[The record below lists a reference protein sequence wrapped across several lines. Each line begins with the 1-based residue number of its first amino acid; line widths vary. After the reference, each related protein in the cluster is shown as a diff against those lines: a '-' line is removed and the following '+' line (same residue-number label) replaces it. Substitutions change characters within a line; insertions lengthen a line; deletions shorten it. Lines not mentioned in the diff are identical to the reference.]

1 MNLPLEFSSRGYIGE
16 YMIVESEIQ
25 SFIFIILTLII
36 KTKSNINSIVD
47 ALILTFVTNK
57 LLFF

>member
-25 SFIFIILTLII
+25 SFIIIILTLII
-36 KTKSNINSIVD
+36 KQNLK
-47 ALILTFVTNK
+47 
-57 LLFF
+57 